1 MDLREDLVLSDG
13 QFQNELKRCEYCQEQ
28 PCRNGN
34 PAEGSGKHGCP
45 ADVSPPDFIMAAR
58 VGRPSDIRRAA
69 AIILSANPFGGVCGM
84 VCPDRHCI
92 AACVR
97 AHPDFPVQIPALQAT
112 IIAKARA
119 LKVLPQFA
127 APRPNG
133 KKVAVVGAGPA
144 GLAAAAALA
153 RKGYAVEIFEKRGEA
168 GGTARCI
175 PSYRLRR
182 EMLEADIRLCL
193 ALGRIKLQVGKAVKN
208 PAALLQKGYAAV
220 LAAVGLWEPI
230 RLGIRNEELAIGALD
245 YLSRPE
251 KFKLRGRVAVIGGG
265 ATATDCAVTA
275 ARSGADFVEIFA
287 LENAGEM
294 PLTAQE
300 REELLRHRVDINGR
314 IRVIAIKAR
323 KGKVSGLSTVKVTI
337 PAGAPFSLKCV
348 SELKGCGQV
357 RDGIDHVIVAIGS
370 RSALPRT
377 EVPGVFYAGDMVC
390 GPSTVVEAVAS
401 GKNAAEEIDAF
412 VTGREKT
419 EFADRLKSVAVL
431 PGYDFT
437 PVSLAA
443 DFFGRP
449 ITTPFLL
456 SAAPPTDGLEQM
468 KQAYEAG
475 WSGGI
480 MKTAFD
486 NLPIH
491 IPAGYMSRFNDTTFG
506 NCDNV
511 SGHSLDRVC
520 REIGELRRLY
530 PDRLTGASTGGT
542 VSGNEEKDRA
552 SWQSNTRKLER
563 AGAMAIEYSLSCP
576 QGGEGA
582 EGDIVSQNAALTARI
597 IGWVLEAGDGSV
609 PKLFKLTPAV
619 TEITTIVR
627 AVKAVFDRHPSAKA
641 GITLGNTFPC
651 LAFEPGEKKG
661 WEEGIVV
668 GMSGEA
674 VAPINYLT
682 LAKVSSLSVSVSG
695 NGGPVNYLE
704 AANFLALGVK
714 TVQFCTLVEKYG
726 YRVFQEIC
734 SGVSHLMAD
743 RGLKSMG
750 ELIGA
755 ALPGPIR
762 DFMALSAVKQ
772 ISTVDESLCVHC
784 GNCTRCPYLAIS
796 LNEKKLPE
804 TDPERCVG
812 CRMCNYLCFAGALS
826 MRDRTKAEKE
836 ALQEG

>member
-1 MDLREDLVLSDG
+1 MELRKNLVLSDG
-13 QFQNELKRCEYCQEQ
+13 QLQNELERCEYCQEQ
-28 PCRNGN
+28 PCRNGSVEKGASRN
-34 PAEGSGKHGCP
+34 GCP

-69 AIILSANPFGGVCGM
+69 ALILSANPFGGVCGM
-84 VCPDRHCI
+84 VCPDRHCMS
-92 AACVR
+92 ACTR
-97 AHPDFPVQIPALQAT
+97 KNPDFPIQIPALQAT
-112 IIAKARA
+112 IIHKARA
-119 LKVLPQFA
+119 LKVLPAFA
-127 APRPNG
+127 SPRPNG
-133 KKVAVVGAGPA
+133 KKAAVIGAGPA
-144 GLAAAAALA
+144 GLAAAAALSG
-153 RKGYAVEIFEKRGEA
+153 KGYQVDIFEKRGEA

-175 PSYRLRR
+175 PPYRLRR
-182 EMLEADIRLCL
+182 DMLAADIKLCL
-193 ALGRIKLQVGKAVKN
+193 SLGRIKLHLKKGVKD
-208 PAALLQKGYAAV
+208 PAALLRQGYSAV
-220 LAAVGLWEPI
+220 VAAVGLWEPI
-230 RLGIRNEELAIGALD
+230 KLGIKNEDLAIAALD

-265 ATATDCAVTA
+265 ATAADCAVTA
-275 ARSGADFVEIFA
+275 ARSGAAFVEMFA

-294 PLTAQE
+294 PLTSQE
-300 REELLRHRVDINGR
+300 REELLKHRVDINGR
-314 IRVIAIKAR
+314 VKVTAIKAR
-323 KGKVSGLSTVKVTI
+323 KGRVCGLETVKVAI
-337 PAGAPFSLKCV
+337 PAGACFSLKCV
-348 SELKGCGQV
+348 SEMKGCGQS
-357 RDGIDHVIVAIGS
+357 RDGIAHVIVAIGS
-370 RSALPRT
+370 RSSLPRPA
-377 EVPGVFYAGDMVC
+377 VPGVFYAGDMVS
-390 GPSTVVEAVAS
+390 GPTTVVEAVAS
-401 GKNAAEEIDAF
+401 GKNAAEAADAF
-412 VTGREKT
+412 VRERPAPS
-419 EFADRLKSVAVL
+419 FADKLKSVAVL

-437 PVSLAA
+437 PVPLAA
-443 DFFGRP
+443 DFFGRK
-449 ITTPFLL
+449 ISSPFLL

-468 KQAYEAG
+468 KQAYAAG

-542 VSGNEEKDRA
+542 VSGDEEKDRA

-668 GMSGEA
+668 GMSGAA

-682 LAKVSSLSVSVSG
+682 LAKVSSLNVSVSG

-762 DFMALSAVKQ
+762 DFMALSPVKQ

-812 CRMCNYLCFAGALS
+812 CRMCNYLCFVGALS
-826 MRDRTKAEKE
+826 MRDRTKAERE
-836 ALQEG
+836 ALKEG